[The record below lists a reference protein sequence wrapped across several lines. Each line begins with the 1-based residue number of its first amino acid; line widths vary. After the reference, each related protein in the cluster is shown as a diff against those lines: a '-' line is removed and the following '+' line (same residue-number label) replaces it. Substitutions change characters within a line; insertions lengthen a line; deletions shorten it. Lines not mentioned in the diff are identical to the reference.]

1 MIYEW
6 SCDNEDCSDNAEKK
20 INTLLESVL
29 SIPGIN
35 TILKYIKIYKKSY
48 FKLYYIYIYIYI
60 YIYKK

>member
-35 TILKYIKIYKKSY
+35 KILKYIKIYKKQL
-48 FKLYYIYIYIYI
+48 F
-60 YIYKK
+60 